1 MTMQSPGRRRRRG
14 GSPTSGDTTAAAPS
28 KKSSKSKSTQ
38 PSRRIRKTRPSLSTV
53 ATTAKQDGYLYLELI
68 TADLHAVSA
77 IERELTALTSL
88 AERCY
93 THSRIPIYRIP
104 KSEEKKFKV
113 WPYILGQTK
122 YAGRCLPANNKEKET
137 YIFLALFNHAYMLN
151 GSFKALT
158 EQKSAASAQKRRRRS
173 KISA

>member
-1 MTMQSPGRRRRRG
+1 MSAQLPERRRRRS
-14 GSPTSGDTTAAAPS
+14 GSQPSGTTTKVAP
-28 KKSSKSKSTQ
+28 KKKRSKSKSTQ
-38 PSRRIRKTRPSLSTV
+38 PSRTRKPRPSLSTV
-53 ATTAKQDGYLYLELI
+53 ATTAEQDGYLYLELI
-68 TADLHAVSA
+68 TADLHAVPD
-77 IERELTALTSL
+77 IERELKLKTSL

-104 KSEEKKFKV
+104 ESEQEKFKV

-137 YIFLALFNHAYMLN
+137 YVFLALFNHAYMLA
-151 GSFKALT
+151 GKFQPLT
-158 EQKSAASAQKRRRRS
+158 AQKSAGSAPKRRRRS